1 MISIDQTR
9 SVCGNWYFRSAA
21 APKASS
27 FGHKDSG
34 AVKRT
39 RKKKIS
45 LDRVC
50 TFRMVLLSLLWTMVC
65 WNLPERCISR
75 CISSGYQTSIHLFKD
90 SENITGE
97 AILIA
102 LVGVEVNPGPSPI
115 HQCELCNSSF
125 SRLGNLKRHVTAR
138 HTNQTSNITC
148 FVCGESDLKTLK
160 DWKLHMITHK
170 PKSEKWRKTKS
181 AFDDKVIEIARL
193 YDVKTSLEEAL
204 GEKMLLSVLK
214 QIQYYRRLH
223 GSIKYVLNI
232 RVKMRKNVNYETV
245 VESFFFSGRNRNATS
260 GELGL
265 AQNVQQEF
273 RLLTERVLDLDQDR
287 EGSGWSYEAAEV
299 RKYFENIGYHPII
312 DMLRILNP

>member
-1 MISIDQTR
+1 MISIEQTR
-9 SVCGNWYFRSAA
+9 SVCGNWYFRSG
-21 APKASS
+21 ASQKVS
-27 FGHKDSG
+27 SIRHKESISD
-34 AVKRT
+34 KQP
-39 RKKKIS
+39 RKKKIYP
-45 LDRVC
+45 DRVC
-50 TFRMVLLSLLWTMVC
+50 TFRIVVLSLIWTLIC
-65 WNLPERCISR
+65 CNLPERCISR
-75 CISSGYQTSIHLFKD
+75 GYQSSINLFKD
-90 SENITGE
+90 SENITGMT
-97 AILIA
+97 IMIP
-102 LVGVEVNPGPSPI
+102 LVGVEVNPGPTPI
-115 HQCELCNSSF
+115 HQCELCNSRF
-125 SRLGNLKRHVTAR
+125 SRLSNLKRHVTAR
-138 HTNQTSNITC
+138 HTNQDISNVTC
-148 FVCGESDLKTLK
+148 IVCGKSDLKTLEE
-160 DWKLHMITHK
+160 WRLHMITHK
-170 PKSEKWRKTKS
+170 PKSEKWRKTKT
-181 AFDDKVIEIARL
+181 AFDEKVIEIARL
-193 YDVKTSLEEAL
+193 YDVDQSLEEAL